1 MEAVEKERQ
10 MLKIRAVVAPDDSLA
25 TEALAE
31 DMTAE
36 QRDAYFW
43 LLCKGDHFQ
52 AAAMV
57 VNRTK
62 NEQLLELIRQT
73 FSAPA
78 TRL

>member
-1 MEAVEKERQ
+1 MEAVKKERQ
-10 MLKIRAVVAPDDSLA
+10 MLNIRAVVPPNDSLA
-25 TEALAE
+25 AEALAE
-31 DMTAE
+31 DMTAD
-36 QRDAYFW
+36 QRDAYFG

-52 AAAMV
+52 AAAAV

-62 NEQLLELIRQT
+62 NEQLLELVRQT